1 MIIISENEL
10 IHTDHFD
17 DVIEHFGTKGMK
29 WGVRKTKAYAKSFV
43 RNKYNELR
51 HPILTTKADFKTLMK
66 GRVLNTHRRLDYVN
80 KFVDDRIAAKRNY
93 KAGKKAIDEK
103 YSKLEDKI
111 GAMKGSK
118 DKIARLENRN
128 SEQHMAARR
137 KLKSQYKMNKKN
149 AGGNYKDAG
158 RVN

>member
-10 IHTDHFD
+10 IHTDRFD

-29 WGVRKTKAYAKSFV
+29 WGMRKTKAYAKSFV

-80 KFVDDRIAAKRNY
+80 KFVDDRIAAKRKY
-93 KAGKKAIDEK
+93 KSGKKTIDEK
-103 YSKLEDKI
+103 YSKLE
-111 GAMKGSK
+111 

-158 RVN
+158 RVI

>member
-10 IHTDHFD
+10 IHTDSFD

-29 WGVRKTKAYAKSFV
+29 WGMRKTKAYAKSFV
-43 RNKYNELR
+43 RNKYNGLR

-93 KAGKKAIDEK
+93 KSGKKAIDEK
-103 YSKLEDKI
+103 YSKLEDRI
-111 GAMKGSK
+111 GMMKGSK

-128 SEQHMAARR
+128 SEQHMAARK
-137 KLKSQYKMNKKN
+137 KLKSVYKMNKKN

>member
-1 MIIISENEL
+1 MIIISENQL
-10 IHTDHFD
+10 IHTDSFD

-80 KFVDDRIAAKRNY
+80 KFVDDRIAAKKNY
-93 KAGKKAIDEK
+93 RSSKRAIDEK

-111 GAMKGSK
+111 GTMKGSK

-137 KLKSQYKMNKKN
+137 K
-149 AGGNYKDAG
+149 
-158 RVN
+158 

>member
-1 MIIISENEL
+1 MLIISENEL
-10 IHTDHFD
+10 LHTDNCQ

-43 RNKYNELR
+43 RNKYNGLR
-51 HPILTTKADFKTLMK
+51 HPILSTKGDFKTLLK
-66 GRVLNTHRRLDYVN
+66 GRVINTHRRLDYVN
-80 KFVDDRIAAKRNY
+80 KFVDDRIAAKKKY
-93 KAGKKAIDEK
+93 KEGKKAINEK

-111 GAMKGSK
+111 GTMKGSK

-128 SEQHMAARR
+128 SEQHMAARK
-137 KLKSQYKMNKKN
+137 KLKAQYKMNKKN

-158 RVN
+158 RVL